1 MMDLYNQSYNIWL
14 EPLFDDAME
23 NEKPNIKEL
32 ESLSN
37 EIKYSPKRSIS
48 KSKKSRSRSR
58 SHHKHHHHHHHH
70 HR

>member
-37 EIKYSPKRSIS
+37 EINSPKRSIS

-70 HR
+70 RR